1 LGDVQAPR
9 SVGTAGAEG
18 DPPSRPEEAPVR
30 AARLAAIAAAA
41 SLSLAAGCSN
51 EVVQEA
57 AERSADPVVASTA
70 RLADERSAR
79 IALSVAVDG
88 APALMRGEGVAGLG
102 EGGDGTMTMVVQ
114 APGAPPQEM
123 EFRAVDGTS
132 YVRVP
137 GLEAQQPGKRWL
149 RVDPAAP
156 AAPRGPA
163 DAMAQQDPLAMVR
176 LLESAAD
183 FEEAGAGEV
192 RGDPVTLHRGVLD
205 LAELAE
211 AEEPGAAGQLRDMGL
226 AEVPAE
232 VAIDDDGLLR
242 RVAFTL
248 DLAALAAAS
257 GGATPGGP
265 AEATFTVE
273 LFDFGT
279 PVEVKAPPAA
289 EVTDV
294 PAGAG
299 QVPAAA

>member
-1 LGDVQAPR
+1 M
-9 SVGTAGAEG
+9 
-18 DPPSRPEEAPVR
+18 R

-51 EVVQEA
+51 AVVQEA
-57 AERSADPVVASTA
+57 AERSPDPVVASTA
-70 RLADERSAR
+70 RLADESSAR
-79 IALSVAVDG
+79 IALSVAVEG
-88 APALMRGEGVAGLG
+88 APALIQGEGVVGLG
-102 EGGDGTMTMVVQ
+102 HAGDGGMTMVVQ
-114 APGAPPQEM
+114 PPGAPPQEL
-123 EFRAVDGTS
+123 EVRAVDGTS

-149 RVDPAAP
+149 RVDPMASAAP
-156 AAPRGPA
+156 QGPA
-163 DAMAQQDPLAMVR
+163 DALAQQDPLAMVR

-183 FEEAGAGEV
+183 FEEAGDGEV
-192 RGDPVTLHRGVLD
+192 RGDPVTLHRGVLN
-205 LAELAE
+205 LAELTE
-211 AEEPGAAGQLRDMGL
+211 VEEPDAAGPLRDMGL
-226 AEVPAE
+226 AQVPAE

-248 DLAALAAAS
+248 DLAAIAAAS
-257 GGATPGGP
+257 GGMTPGGP

-279 PVEVKAPPAA
+279 PVEVEAPPAA